1 MSFATE
7 IKKLSTFLKEQGF
20 LTVPQNIR
28 GMRSWV
34 KELDGENLVY
44 LYICV
49 KQDDGSSQS
58 GHLIVSPPRNNDDG
72 WERTALAFGIPL
84 DENWDL
90 ETGFF
95 DKYINRLTN
104 LLQSTACLKD
114 AVINEMRNPGEIAT
128 AGINTARELALREMR
143 VLQAF
148 HQLRQAKDFSE
159 LCRISQNAWFKQK
172 EIYNLDAESAEKYL
186 KPYADEII
194 MEYID
199 SYTSGLSMILATYSA
214 FR

>member
-1 MSFATE
+1 
-7 IKKLSTFLKEQGF
+7 
-20 LTVPQNIR
+20 
-28 GMRSWV
+28 MRSWV

-49 KQDDGSSQS
+49 KQHDGSSQS
-58 GHLIVSPPRNNDDG
+58 GHLLIVSPPRNNDDG

-104 LLQSTACLKD
+104 LLPSAACLKD

-128 AGINTARELALREMR
+128 AGINTAREPALREMR

-148 HQLRQAKDFSE
+148 HQLRQSE
-159 LCRISQNAWFKQK
+159 GFPNC
-172 EIYNLDAESAEKYL
+172 AESAKTPGL
-186 KPYADEII
+186 NKKRFT
-194 MEYID
+194 
-199 SYTSGLSMILATYSA
+199 TSMPNRQKNI
-214 FR
+214 

>member
-1 MSFATE
+1 
-7 IKKLSTFLKEQGF
+7 
-20 LTVPQNIR
+20 
-28 GMRSWV
+28 MRSWV
-34 KELDGENLVY
+34 KEPDGENLVY

-49 KQDDGSSQS
+49 KQHDGSSQS

-104 LLQSTACLKD
+104 LLPSTACLKD

-128 AGINTARELALREMR
+128 VGINTAREPALREMR

-148 HQLRQAKDFSE
+148 HQLRQSE
-159 LCRISQNAWFKQK
+159 GFPNC
-172 EIYNLDAESAEKYL
+172 AESAKTPGL
-186 KPYADEII
+186 NKKRFT
-194 MEYID
+194 
-199 SYTSGLSMILATYSA
+199 TSMPNRQKNI
-214 FR
+214 

>member
-1 MSFATE
+1 M
-7 IKKLSTFLKEQGF
+7 
-20 LTVPQNIR
+20 
-28 GMRSWV
+28 V
-34 KELDGENLVY
+34 KELYV
-44 LYICV
+44 CV
-49 KQDDGSSQS
+49 KQHDGGSQS

-104 LLQSTACLKD
+104 RLPSTACLKD
-114 AVINEMRNPGEIAT
+114 AVINEMRNPSEIAT
-128 AGINTARELALREMR
+128 AGINTAREPALREMR

-148 HQLRQAKDFSE
+148 YQLRQSEDFSE

-186 KPYADEII
+186 RPYADEII

-199 SYTSGLSMILATYSA
+199 SHTSGLSMVLATYSA

>member
-7 IKKLSTFLKEQGF
+7 IKKLSAFLNEQGF
-20 LTVPQNIR
+20 LTVPQNVVR

-49 KQDDGSSQS
+49 KQHDGSSQS

-95 DKYINRLTN
+95 DKYINRINN
-104 LLQSTACLKD
+104 LLPSAACLKD

-128 AGINTARELALREMR
+128 AGINTARERPC
-143 VLQAF
+143 
-148 HQLRQAKDFSE
+148 AKCAYSKHSINYDNRKIFPN
-159 LCRISQNAWFKQK
+159 C
-172 EIYNLDAESAEKYL
+172 AESAKT
-186 KPYADEII
+186 P
-194 MEYID
+194 
-199 SYTSGLSMILATYSA
+199 GLSKKRFTTSMPNPRKNI
-214 FR
+214 